1 MNQTLKF
8 KTSLSCNGC
17 KSKLAPFL
25 DEAEGINSWDIDL
38 EEVDK
43 ILTVNSAGITQ
54 GEVKQ
59 LIEQAGYT
67 AEELMTDN
75 HNCH

>member
-25 DEAEGINSWDIDL
+25 NEAEGISSWDLDL
-38 EEVDK
+38 EDVDK
-43 ILTVNSAGITQ
+43 ILTVNSAGITH
-54 GEVKQ
+54 GEVKE

-67 AEELMTDN
+67 AEELMTDTT
-75 HNCH
+75 HR